1 MKNKKVHPL
10 KYYNDQRDLKKAQ
23 MGKTIKDFFKGL
35 KSDNK
40 SKKPRS
46 RNVPDTS
53 RPQVLKTNK
62 CTSEVERS

>member
-1 MKNKKVHPL
+1 
-10 KYYNDQRDLKKAQ
+10 

-62 CTSEVERS
+62 CTSGSKRGCRGGLRNYQF